1 MADKLNGGGKS
12 QEKMASGTADPGL
25 QFRPKKGSVIP
36 PKRKLVKTMVFNSI
50 VDSIASVVG
59 SIHASHSSSETQG
72 TADAMKSKEVF
83 PCIEKM
89 EPIETDSAKS
99 T

>member
-1 MADKLNGGGKS
+1 MG
-12 QEKMASGTADPGL
+12 SGMADPGL

-59 SIHASHSSSETQG
+59 STGASHSSSETKG
-72 TADAMKSKEVF
+72 TTDAMKSKEVF
-83 PCIEKM
+83 TCIEKM
-89 EPIETDSAKS
+89 EPTDSANQPEP
-99 T
+99 